1 MKFFFLILFFFSMQ
15 SKLVFDFTKNSSISE
30 WIIVDDVVMGGQS
43 QGKFTLDESGNG
55 VFSGT
60 VSTANNGGFSS
71 VRFQFN
77 KINTNSNSKIVVRL
91 KGDGNEY
98 QLRIKDKVTT
108 YFSYIT
114 TFQTNGEWQTVSI
127 NMKDMYPSFRGRD
140 LDLPSYNSLAFE
152 ELVFLIGNKKN
163 EAFQLLID
171 KIELQ

>member
-1 MKFFFLILFFFSMQ
+1 MQ

-77 KINTNSNSKIVVRL
+77 KINANSNSKIVVRL
-91 KGDGNEY
+91 KGDGNVY

-108 YFSYIT
+108 YFSYIN